1 MKPNSILLAGAVL
14 CASSVV
20 PAFAGIT
27 RVGTTAAPFLTIG
40 IGSRALGMG
49 GAYTSVAGDASS
61 LFWNPGAAAVLEK
74 SEAMLIQTDYL
85 ADTDL
90 NFFGLVTPLG
100 ENTRVGLSMTYLDYG
115 EMEVTTV
122 EEPDGTGEYFRS
134 QDLALGLTY
143 STRFTDRFSIGF
155 TGKLVQQ
162 KIWHE
167 SASTMAFDIGTRFQ
181 TDFNGMVLGMGIYNV
196 GFDMEMEGTDL
207 LLGHDLDPNQGGDNP
222 AVPVNLDL
230 YAWPLP
236 ITFRIGASLPLIETP
251 QHSLLV
257 AADASHPVDNSE
269 SLSLGTEYG
278 YRNRFFLRGG
288 WHNLFLTDQEGG
300 LTLGAGLE
308 LPVFNAGSL
317 SVDGAWEDYGRLDQV
332 VKYSLRFQW

>member
-1 MKPNSILLAGAVL
+1 MRLTSTLLAGAATVVIL
-14 CASSVV
+14 GAS
-20 PAFAGIT
+20 AHAGIT

-49 GAYTSVAGDASS
+49 GAYTSVSGDASS
-61 LFWNPGAAAVLEK
+61 LFWNPGATAVLEK
-74 SEAMLIQTDYL
+74 SEALLIQTDYL

-90 NFFGLVTPLG
+90 NFFGLVVPVG
-100 ENTRVGLSMTYLDYG
+100 ETSRVGLSMTYLDYG

-181 TDFNGMVLGMGIYNV
+181 TDFMGMVLGMGIYNV

-207 LLGHDLDPNQGGDNP
+207 LLGHDLDPNQSGDNP

-236 ITFRIGASLPLIETP
+236 ITFRIGASLPLIENP

-278 YRNRFFLRGG
+278 FRNRFFLRGG

-317 SVDGAWEDYGRLDQV
+317 SVDGAWEDFGRLDEV
-332 VKYSLRFQW
+332 VKYSLRFKW